1 VAGRREEI
9 EAERRAVAMKALDQA
24 RDGEIVGTSAFARAA
39 DRLVGHF
46 GAADRNKDD
55 PAELWGA
62 RVGRGLGL
70 LAFVALAIY
79 LLVNF
84 TA

>member
-1 VAGRREEI
+1 MAGRREEL
-9 EAERRAVAMKALDQA
+9 EAERRAAAKRALDQA
-24 RDGEIVGTSAFARAA
+24 AGGEVVGTSAFARAA
-39 DRLVGHF
+39 DRLISHF

-70 LAFVALAIY
+70 AAFVALAIY
-79 LLVNF
+79 LIV
-84 TA
+84 TYAA

>member
-1 VAGRREEI
+1 MAGRREEL
-9 EAERRAVAMKALDQA
+9 EAERRAAAKRALDQA
-24 RDGEIVGTSAFARAA
+24 AGGEVVGTSAFARAT
-39 DRLVGHF
+39 DRLISHF

-70 LAFVALAIY
+70 AAFVALAIY
-79 LLVNF
+79 LIV
-84 TA
+84 TYAR